1 MYANHKGRK
10 GFIDLCSIF
19 VSLLLFFTRWQNY
32 LGNRVYDI
40 ITSRGKI
47 NESRFAEKE
56 GIFLNHEGAFGNQ
69 EGMIT

>member
-19 VSLLLFFTRWQNY
+19 VSSHKYY

-47 NESRFAEKE
+47 TKVSGNRQSFAFFTFPSA
-56 GIFLNHEGAFGNQ
+56 INQ
-69 EGMIT
+69 HMFISIHF